1 MKTYSL
7 DLRHAASK
15 RKLNALPDNR
25 MPPLRRRLEDDT
37 AATAWARGELI
48 DFGRAKAG
56 EDFQYVEAALTEL
69 LPFGDIVD
77 GKDYRRLGRWV
88 FNADGLIWRE
98 AGAESMAG
106 SLGAFLV
113 GPAGLEPATRPL

>member
-25 MPPLRRRLEDDT
+25 LPPLRCRLADD
-37 AATAWARGELI
+37 AAGVDWARTELI
-48 DFGRAKAG
+48 DFGRGRSG
-56 EDFQYVEAALTEL
+56 ENFRYVEAALTEL
-69 LPFGDIVD
+69 LPFGKIDD
-77 GKDYRRLGRWV
+77 DKDYRRLGRWV
-88 FNADGLIWRE
+88 FNAEGLNWRE
-98 AGAESMAG
+98 AGGVEEM
-106 SLGAFLV
+106 V

>member
-25 MPPLRRRLEDDT
+25 LPPLRRRVADD
-37 AATAWARGELI
+37 AAAVAWARGELI
-48 DFGRAKAG
+48 EFGRVNAG
-56 EDFQYVEAALTEL
+56 EHYQYVEAALSEL
-69 LPFGDIVD
+69 LPFGEIVEA
-77 GKDYRRLGRWV
+77 KDYRRLGRWV

-98 AGAESMAG
+98 AGAEAM
-106 SLGAFLV
+106 V
-113 GPAGLEPATRPL
+113 GT